1 MSDGDAGG
9 GGGAAAPA
17 SSGAPAE
24 TVGGGAV
31 GGGGSPETGSGSG
44 PDNNAQPLTSNDD
57 SGGANNS
64 NNDASAAAVSSA
76 AANNDPGEMAAPY
89 GVAMANHNHDNDH
102 DPALD
107 RPPDLAYNQGR
118 IGKTS
123 PFQPRVHEYR
133 PTIRPRT
140 IELDEYFT
148 GPRDIQKHSKW
159 PMFLQMHGSIL
170 PKMLLPI
177 LAVGTW
183 SMIVTSVSYF
193 TKRNLGISSILLTVT
208 GFVVGLGLSFRS
220 STAYERYA
228 EGRRYWAQ
236 LMLATQALGRV
247 FWVHAVEREGQK
259 EKDML
264 TKLTSLNLLVGFAVA
279 LKHKLRHEPYTGYE
293 DLVHLVGHLDTFAF
307 HATVKEPERVHQP
320 KPGFFKLIGGY
331 LGISFAASNPRKT
344 IKRAN
349 YPLGNLPLEIL
360 TYLACFTDEMVTNSQ
375 LVIPMHQTL
384 AYNNIAVLN
393 DVMVGADRVLNTPL
407 PIAYSI
413 AISQI
418 TWVYVFL
425 LPFQLYPT
433 LGWVTIPATIA
444 ASYII
449 LGILF
454 IGREI
459 ENPFGHDVND
469 LPLESYCA
477 QIAMDLDILASKKKH
492 RNRDWVES
500 LDNKVL
506 YPVSMSSWHV
516 WKARGEHKVRDAL
529 RSRSEID
536 IESRKA
542 MMSQKK
548 HDTGSSKKKPKRAN
562 TQSSSSG
569 GSGRSGFRFGFG
581 RRSGGIDR
589 NMMAANAA
597 KHTTPMDE
605 EANIGFNFFGSPSLG
620 SSGSDLPGRLNS
632 TGTFNKEHL

>member
-1 MSDGDAGG
+1 MSEGEAPASTSGG
-9 GGGAAAPA
+9 GAGGGAALAAGDPN
-17 SSGAPAE
+17 
-24 TVGGGAV
+24 GGV
-31 GGGGSPETGSGSG
+31 
-44 PDNNAQPLTSNDD
+44 
-57 SGGANNS
+57 
-64 NNDASAAAVSSA
+64 
-76 AANNDPGEMAAPY
+76 
-89 GVAMANHNHDNDH
+89 
-102 DPALD
+102 
-107 RPPDLAYNQGR
+107 
-118 IGKTS
+118 
-123 PFQPRVHEYR
+123 
-133 PTIRPRT
+133 
-140 IELDEYFT
+140 
-148 GPRDIQKHSKW
+148 
-159 PMFLQMHGSIL
+159 
-170 PKMLLPI
+170 
-177 LAVGTW
+177 
-183 SMIVTSVSYF
+183 
-193 TKRNLGISSILLTVT
+193 GISSILLTVT

-236 LMLATQALGRV
+236 LTVATQALGRV

-264 TKLTSLNLLVGFAVA
+264 TKLTSLNLLVAFAVA

-307 HATVKEPERVHQP
+307 NATAKEPEKVHEP
-320 KPGFFKLIGGY
+320 KPNIVKLLGGY

-360 TYLACFTDEMVTNSQ
+360 TYLACITDEMITNTQ

-393 DVMVGADRVLNTPL
+393 DVLMGTERVLTTPL

-433 LGWVTIPATIA
+433 LQWVTIPATVV

-477 QIAMDLDILASKKKH
+477 QISMDLDILASKKKH
-492 RNRDWVES
+492 HHRDWVES

-506 YPVSMSSWHV
+506 YPISMSSWHV
-516 WKARGEHKVRDAL
+516 WKARGEHKMRDAL
-529 RSRSEID
+529 RARSEIALD
-536 IESRKA
+536 TRKA

-548 HDTGSSKKKPKRAN
+548 NRSPDATKSDDDTDPKHDQHPNDG
-562 TQSSSSG
+562 G
-569 GSGRSGFRFGFG
+569 IGSGPLGLGLG
-581 RRSGGIDR
+581 RRHGLSR
-589 NMMAANAA
+589 KMTATHSETTTSAA
-597 KHTTPMDE
+597 DE
-605 EANIGFNFFGSPSLG
+605 EANICFGFFGLASFGSSG
-620 SSGSDLPGRLNS
+620 SSGSDLPGRMNS
-632 TGTFNKEHL
+632 IRTFNKE

>member
-1 MSDGDAGG
+1 MGEGETGAGV
-9 GGGAAAPA
+9 AAPV
-17 SSGAPAE
+17 SSSAPAE
-24 TVGGGAV
+24 TGASSTAGVGGFPGLNNGNGNAPGNGQLLTLSHDQGAANSNSNSA
-31 GGGGSPETGSGSG
+31 GAAAIIATA
-44 PDNNAQPLTSNDD
+44 NSNDVGD
-57 SGGANNS
+57 
-64 NNDASAAAVSSA
+64 
-76 AANNDPGEMAAPY
+76 MAAPY
-89 GVAMANHNHDNDH
+89 GVAVANHSHDHAH
-102 DPALD
+102 DSSQD
-107 RPPDLAYNQGR
+107 RPPDMAYSQGR
-118 IGKTS
+118 IGATS
-123 PFQPRVHEYR
+123 PLPPQMQEFR
-133 PTIRPRT
+133 PAVRQHS

-170 PKMLLPI
+170 PKMLLPL

-183 SMIVTSVSYF
+183 SMFVTSVSYF
-193 TKRNLGISSILLTVT
+193 TQRNLGISSILLTVT

-247 FWVHAVEREGQK
+247 FWVHAVEREGEK

-264 TKLTSLNLLVGFAVA
+264 TKITSLNLLLGFAVA
-279 LKHKLRHEPYTGYE
+279 LKHKLRHEPYTGYD

-307 HATVKEPERVHQP
+307 HATAKEPEKIHKP
-320 KPGFFKLIGGY
+320 KPNVCKLVGGY
-331 LGISFAASNPRKT
+331 LGISFAASNPRKI
-344 IKRAN
+344 IKRAK

-360 TYLACFTDEMVTNSQ
+360 SYLACFSDEMVTNNQ

-393 DVMVGADRVLNTPL
+393 DVLVGTDRVLNTPL

-433 LGWVTIPATIA
+433 LKWVTIPATIV

-477 QIAMDLDILASKKKH
+477 QIAMDLDLLAAKKKH
-492 RNRDWVES
+492 CNRDWVES

-516 WKARGEHKVRDAL
+516 WKARGEHRVRDAL
-529 RSRSEID
+529 RARAEISL
-536 IESRKA
+536 ETRKA
-542 MMSQKK
+542 LMSE
-548 HDTGSSKKKPKRAN
+548 KKKRCATSPGQKQQQELHSWSRVEKSDRRGLFSFF
-562 TQSSSSG
+562 SSRGIGRGTTTAKIPSSL
-569 GSGRSGFRFGFG
+569 SS
-581 RRSGGIDR
+581 
-589 NMMAANAA
+589 
-597 KHTTPMDE
+597 TDE
-605 EANIGFNFFGSPSLG
+605 EANIGFPVFGTPSLD
-620 SSGSDLPGRLNS
+620 SSGSTTWPVGAP
-632 TGTFNKEHL
+632 

>member
-1 MSDGDAGG
+1 MSDGEAGG
-9 GGGAAAPA
+9 GATAPA

-24 TVGGGAV
+24 TVGNGTAGSGGFPDSSN
-31 GGGGSPETGSGSG
+31 GNGNGSG
-44 PDNNAQPLTSNDD
+44 PENAQPLTSSDD
-57 SGGANNS
+57 QGGANSNS
-64 NNDASAAAVSSA
+64 NNAASGAVVASA
-76 AANNDPGEMAAPY
+76 AANNDTGEMAAPY
-89 GVAMANHNHDNDH
+89 GVSLANNNHSQDH

-107 RPPDLAYNQGR
+107 RPPDLAYNKGR
-118 IGKTS
+118 IGATS

-133 PTIRPRT
+133 PTVRQRT

-170 PKMLLPI
+170 PKMLLPL
-177 LAVGTW
+177 LAIGTW
-183 SMIVTSVSYF
+183 SMIVTSVSFF

-259 EKDML
+259 DKDML
-264 TKLTSLNLLVGFAVA
+264 TKLTSMNLLLGFAVA

-307 HATVKEPERVHQP
+307 HATAKEPEKVHQP
-320 KPGFFKLIGGY
+320 KPNVFKLIGGY

-360 TYLACFTDEMVTNSQ
+360 SYLACFTDELVTNNQ

-393 DVMVGADRVLNTPL
+393 DVMVGTDRVLNTPL

-433 LGWVTIPATIA
+433 LQWVTIPATIA

-477 QIAMDLDILASKKKH
+477 QIAMDLDILTAKKRH
-492 RNRDWVES
+492 HNRDWVES

-529 RSRSEID
+529 RARAEVP
-536 IESRKA
+536 IETRKA

-548 HDTGSSKKKPKRAN
+548 HDENSKSKQRQTRRDRSN
-562 TQSSSSG
+562 SDSGVQSGILRFSHRHG
-569 GSGRSGFRFGFG
+569 IGR
-581 RRSGGIDR
+581 D
-589 NMMAANAA
+589 MMAASAA
-597 KHTTPMDE
+597 KQGSSLDE
-605 EANIGFNFFGSPSLG
+605 EANVGFTFFGTPSVG
-620 SSGSDLPGRLNS
+620 SSGSDLPGRLDRHGIF
-632 TGTFNKEHL
+632 TKEQL